1 MRIVIASSKKW
12 FKLEQ
17 EIKENNEV
25 TFIENKDQLTFKKL
39 ANISPDFIFF
49 PHWNW
54 VVPEPVFKR
63 FRCVLFHTAPLP
75 YGRGGSPIQN
85 LIIRGFKEAPVCALK
100 MGSELDAGDIYAHYN
115 ISLKG
120 SLTKIFERM
129 NIVVNNLINQI
140 MSEIPEPKKQN
151 GKIFEFQRLSENDNV
166 IQKDFSIEKIY
177 DYIRMLQHE
186 EYPNPFIIF
195 GDLKIE
201 FSSVE
206 KTDGKLICSSIISQK
221 DI

>member
-17 EIKENNEV
+17 EINENNEV
-25 TFIENKDQLTFKKL
+25 TFIETKDQLTIKKL
-39 ANISPDFIFF
+39 VNISPDFIFF

-54 VVPEPVFKR
+54 VVPESVFKR
-63 FRCVLFHTAPLP
+63 FKCVLFHTAPLP

-85 LIIRGFKEAPVCALK
+85 LIIRGFKEAPVCALA

-115 ISLKG
+115 ISLQG
-120 SLTKIFERM
+120 SLTEIFQRM
-129 NIVVNNLINQI
+129 NIIINILIKQI
-140 MSEIPEPKKQN
+140 IREIPEPKKQN
-151 GKIFEFQRLSENDNV
+151 GKKFEFRRLSEKDNV
-166 IQKDFSIEKIY
+166 IQKDFSIAKIY

-206 KTDGKLICSSIISQK
+206 KTGGKLICSSIISQK

>member
-63 FRCVLFHTAPLP
+63 FRCILFHTAPLP

-100 MGSELDAGDIYAHYN
+100 MGSVLDAGDIYAHYN

-140 MSEIPEPKKQN
+140 STIHYN
-151 GKIFEFQRLSENDNV
+151 I
-166 IQKDFSIEKIY
+166 
-177 DYIRMLQHE
+177 
-186 EYPNPFIIF
+186 
-195 GDLKIE
+195 
-201 FSSVE
+201 
-206 KTDGKLICSSIISQK
+206 
-221 DI
+221 